1 MTAEQIDVMNA
12 FASGMIA
19 MGHATAGFFF
29 WRFWSRT
36 ADRLFLMFALAFWL
50 LGILRVLM
58 MLFAEPGEEHFL
70 YWFRLIGYLLILMAI
85 VQKNWKK

>member
-1 MTAEQIDVMNA
+1 MTAEQIDLMNA

-19 MGHATAGFFF
+19 MGHATAGYFF

-36 ADRLFLMFALAFWL
+36 ADRLFLMFALTFWL
-50 LGILRVLM
+50 LGILRLLM
-58 MLFAEPGEEHFL
+58 LVFAQHGEEHFL
-70 YWFRLIGYLLILMAI
+70 YWFRLLAYLLILVAI